1 MSVVAGIGWHLVGAA
16 SAAAFYAPYKKV
28 KGWSWE
34 LMWAI
39 GGLFSWVLM
48 PWIVT
53 SMLVPNL
60 SEFYSTI
67 PTSTFVMMMFC
78 GAMWGIGNITYGLTM
93 RYLGLSMGIG
103 IAIGLNLA
111 VGTLLPP
118 LLKGQL
124 MNLVNSD
131 GGSFIFIGIFIALI
145 GIAIVAYAGNEKEK
159 ALGEKAEEFNMKK
172 GIMLA
177 IICGV
182 FSAGF
187 AFGLDAAGPIRAQ
200 SEALGIN
207 YLYVVMPAYGFIMGG
222 GAIVNFAFCLFNIL
236 TNKNISIR
244 ADLSLAKGL
253 MMRNLAFTAMGGIM
267 WYLQFFFY
275 GWGEASIPQSL
286 GYINWMLHMSCYVL
300 FGGVIGLMMAE
311 WKGVGTR
318 PVRILV
324 LGLLVITAAAN
335 VVGIG
340 MAT

>member
-39 GGLFSWVLM
+39 GGLFSWVIM
-48 PWIVT
+48 PWLVT
-53 SMLVPNL
+53 AMLVPNL
-60 SEFYSTI
+60 AEFYSHI
-67 PTSTFVMMMFC
+67 PISTFFMLAFC

-118 LLKGQL
+118 MLRGE
-124 MNLVNSD
+124 LVNVITSP
-131 GGSFIFIGIFIALI
+131 GGGLTMLGIVVALG

-159 ALGEKAEEFNMKK
+159 ALDERAEEFNLKK

-177 IICGV
+177 VVCGI

-187 AFGLDAAGPIRAQ
+187 AFGLDASGPIKAQ
-200 SEALGIN
+200 SEAMGIN
-207 YLYVVMPAYGFIMGG
+207 YLYVAMPAYGFIMGG
-222 GAIVNFAFCLFNIL
+222 GAIVNFAFCLYNIF
-236 TNKNISIR
+236 TNKQISVRNDI
-244 ADLSLAKGL
+244 SLPRKL
-253 MMRNLAFTAMGGIM
+253 MMRNLAFTAIGGIM

-275 GWGEASIPQSL
+275 GWGEASVPERL
-286 GYINWMLHMSCYVL
+286 GYINWMLHMSGYVL
-300 FGGVIGLMMAE
+300 FGGVIGLIMAE

-324 LGLLVITAAAN
+324 LGLMVIIVAAN
-335 VVGIG
+335 IVGLG
-340 MAT
+340 MS

>member
-16 SAAAFYAPYKKV
+16 SAAAFYDPYKKV
-28 KGWSWE
+28 RGWSWE
-34 LMWAI
+34 LMWSI
-39 GGLFSWVLM
+39 GGLFSWVIM
-48 PWIVT
+48 PWLVT

-118 LLKGQL
+118 LLRGEL
-124 MNLVNSD
+124 MDLISSNGGGLTMVGIAVALV
-131 GGSFIFIGIFIALI
+131 
-145 GIAIVAYAGNEKEK
+145 GIAIVTYAGNEKEK
-159 ALGEKAEEFNMKK
+159 ALGEKAEEFDLKK
-172 GIMLA
+172 GVILA
-177 IICGV
+177 IICGI

-187 AFGLDAAGPIRAQ
+187 AFGLEAAGPIKAQ

-207 YLYVVMPAYGFIMGG
+207 YLYVAMPAYGFIMGG
-222 GAIVNFAFCLFNIL
+222 GAIVNFGFCLFNISK
-236 TNKNISIR
+236 NKEISVR
-244 ADLSLAKGL
+244 ADLSIAKSAL
-253 MMRNLAFTAMGGIM
+253 IRNLLFTAMGGIM

-275 GWGEASIPQSL
+275 GWGEASVPKNL
-286 GYINWMLHMSCYVL
+286 GYINWMLHMSGYVL
-300 FGGVIGLMMAE
+300 FGGIIGLIMAE
-311 WKGVGTR
+311 WKGVGSR

-324 LGLLVITAAAN
+324 LGLIVITAAAN
-335 VVGIG
+335 IVGMG
-340 MAT
+340 MAV